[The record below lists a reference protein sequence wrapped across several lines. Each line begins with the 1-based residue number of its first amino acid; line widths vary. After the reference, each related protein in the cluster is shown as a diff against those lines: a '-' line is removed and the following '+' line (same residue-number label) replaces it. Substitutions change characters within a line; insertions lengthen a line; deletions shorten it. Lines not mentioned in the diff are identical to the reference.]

1 MQIKYIKLFGLILTL
16 SLGGCGVFGDK
27 VEESKNWSAEKLYA
41 EAKDELASGSYER
54 SVQLFEKLESRFP
67 FGAYAQQ
74 AQLEIAYAY
83 YKQGDQAQALAAV
96 DRFIKLH
103 PNHTNVDYMYYLR
116 GLVNFNEDMGFLSFI
131 ANQDITERDPKATR
145 DSFDAFK
152 ELVTRFPESKYTPD
166 AIARM
171 KYLVNALA
179 QYDLHVAKYYLR
191 RNAFLAAANRAQS
204 AIKEY
209 PDSPASE
216 EALVVLI
223 KSYDALGMNE
233 LRDDAKRVYFKN
245 FPNSNLLETGGV
257 KKSWWKFWS

>member
-1 MQIKYIKLFGLILTL
+1 MHIKYIKLLGLAL
-16 SLGGCGVFGDK
+16 SLSLAGSGIFGDK
-27 VEESKNWSAEKLYA
+27 VEESKNWTAEKLSA
-41 EAKDELASGSYER
+41 EAKDELASGSYDR

-74 AQLEIAYAY
+74 AQLEIAYAH

-96 DRFIKLH
+96 DRFVKLH
-103 PNHTNVDYMYYLR
+103 PNHANVDYMYYLR
-116 GLVNFNEDMGFLSFI
+116 GLINFNDDMGFFSFI
-131 ANQDITERDPKATR
+131 ANQDVTERDPKATR

-152 ELVTRFPESKYTPD
+152 ELAVRFPNSKYTPD

-191 RNAFLAAANRAQS
+191 RNAFVAAANRAQS

-209 PDSPASE
+209 PDAPAIE

-223 KSYDALGMNE
+223 KAYDAMGMVE
-233 LRDDAKRVYFKN
+233 LRDDAKRVFTSN
-245 FPNSNLLETGGV
+245 FPKSNLLETYGS
-257 KKSWWKFWS
+257 KKTWWKFWS

>member
-1 MQIKYIKLFGLILTL
+1 MHIKYIKLLGLAL
-16 SLGGCGVFGDK
+16 SFSLAGCGIFGDK
-27 VEESKNWSAEKLYA
+27 VEESKNWTAEKLYA
-41 EAKDELASGSYER
+41 EAKDELASGSYDR

-74 AQLEIAYAY
+74 AQLEIAYAH

-103 PNHTNVDYMYYLR
+103 PNHANVDYMYYLR
-116 GLVNFNEDMGFLSFI
+116 GLINFNDDMGFFSFI

-152 ELVTRFPESKYTPD
+152 ELAVRFPNSKYTPD

-191 RNAFLAAANRAQS
+191 RNAFVAAANRAQS

-209 PDSPASE
+209 PDAPAVE

-223 KSYDALGMNE
+223 KAYDGMGMVE
-233 LRDDAKRVYFKN
+233 LRDDAKRVFTSN
-245 FPNSNLLETGGV
+245 FPKSTLLETYGN
-257 KKSWWKFWS
+257 KKTWWKFWS